1 MKVHIVK
8 ILNLI
13 FDTLASHTQTYS
25 LEFPSPSLK
34 GGNKQSKVNE
44 MIEKAVIG
52 CDAIKI

>member
-1 MKVHIVK
+1 MKVH

-13 FDTLASHTQTYS
+13 FELASHTQTYS